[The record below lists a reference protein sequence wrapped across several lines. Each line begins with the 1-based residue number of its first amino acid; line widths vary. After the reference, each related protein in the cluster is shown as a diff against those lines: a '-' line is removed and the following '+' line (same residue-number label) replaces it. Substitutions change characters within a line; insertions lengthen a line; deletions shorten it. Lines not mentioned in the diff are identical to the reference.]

1 MKADSI
7 FPFDLHWDSQALTD
21 AVPLRLF
28 EVSSFGAPQD
38 ATSRN
43 DARLQPPPVARRW
56 REGYVARSALPATIR
71 VR

>member
-28 EVSSFGAPQD
+28 EVSSFGAPRD
-38 ATSRN
+38 ARSRN
-43 DARLQPPPVARRW
+43 DARLHPPATRRW
-56 REGYVARSALPATIR
+56 RESYVTRSALPATIR

>member
-1 MKADSI
+1 MKADSV

-28 EVSSFGAPQD
+28 EFSSFGAPRD
-38 ATSRN
+38 ARSRN
-43 DARLQPPPVARRW
+43 DSRPHSAAAQRW
-56 REGYVARSALPATIR
+56 RESYIARSALPTTIR

>member
-1 MKADSI
+1 MKTDSV

-28 EVSSFGAPQD
+28 EMSSFGAPRD
-38 ATSRN
+38 ARSRN
-43 DARLQPPPVARRW
+43 DARLHGATPRRW
-56 REGYVARSALPATIR
+56 REDYVVRSALPPTIR